1 MSLLWPILTQAAKTP
16 LRTAVID
23 DQRVYTYAQLA
34 GAAMSL
40 AERID
45 SLTSAKHI
53 GILLPTS
60 GAFPIA
66 LLAAWLAKRVA
77 VPFNYLLAREE
88 LTHVIRDSDVDTIIT
103 VGPMLDHL
111 ASSAASPAHG
121 DQAQSDTPT
130 LPIPP
135 DIQLLRLDQL
145 DWSGLPPLRWPPLY
159 KPDDLAVILYTSGTS
174 GRPKGVMLTHGNLR
188 SNVDAAIQHAHFTP
202 SDTFLGVL
210 PQFHSFG
217 LTGLTLLPLRIGT
230 QVIYTARFVP
240 RRIVELIRKNRPAVI
255 VAIPSMYGALLSVK
269 RAGPEDFASIRLA
282 VSGGEPLPEST
293 ADQCR
298 QRFGLCLNEGYG
310 LTETSPFANWCNPET
325 HKPHSVGTSI
335 PGVTV
340 SIVDEH
346 DRPLPP
352 SQDGEI
358 LITGPNIMAGYYKLP
373 EQTRQVFV
381 DLPHP
386 HNGTGTS
393 RYFRTGDIGRVDD
406 DGHLY
411 ITGRKK
417 EMIIIGGENVSPREI
432 EEVLNQF
439 PTVKDSAVIGK
450 TDPLRGELPI
460 AFVEINDGESFD
472 ETALRSWCRDRL
484 AGYKV
489 PREIRLI
496 DALPRN
502 ATGKIMRRNLPRDT

>member
-16 LRTAVID
+16 RRTAVID

-45 SLTSAKHI
+45 SLTSAKHV

-88 LTHVIRDSDVDTIIT
+88 LTQVIRDSDVDTIIT

-111 ASSAASPAHG
+111 ANTAASATEG
-121 DQAQSDTPT
+121 DTARTDKAQGDTPPS
-130 LPIPP
+130 PIPP

-145 DWSGLPPLRWPPLY
+145 DWSGLPPLRWPPHHR
-159 KPDDLAVILYTSGTS
+159 PSDLAVILYTSGTS

-202 SDTFLGVL
+202 DDTFLGVL

-230 QVIYTARFVP
+230 RVIYTARFIP

-282 VSGGEPLPEST
+282 VSGGEPLPQDT
-293 ADQCR
+293 ADRCR
-298 QRFGLCLNEGYG
+298 QRFGLHLNEGYG
-310 LTETSPFANWCNPET
+310 LTETSPFSNWCNPES

-335 PGVTV
+335 PGVAV
-340 SIVDEH
+340 NIVDEH
-346 DRPLPP
+346 DQPLPP
-352 SQDGEI
+352 GHDGEI

-386 HNGTGTS
+386 HNGSQKS
-393 RYFRTGDIGRVDD
+393 RHFRTGDIGRVDD

-417 EMIIIGGENVSPREI
+417 EMIIIGGENVFPREI

-439 PTVKDSAVIGK
+439 PAVKDSAVIGK

-460 AFVEINDGESFD
+460 AFVEINEGESFD
-472 ETALRSWCRDRL
+472 ETALRSSD
-484 AGYKV
+484 
-489 PREIRLI
+489 
-496 DALPRN
+496 
-502 ATGKIMRRNLPRDT
+502 